1 MDRGR
6 TFLAA
11 GLALFLGCTLVGAE
25 VKLLSTPGKTGQA
38 LMLQPVFDAVP
49 HEVFSV
55 RARGVERAGRAAP
68 GRAGELRDAAL
79 RRAVDRAGRDAQG
92 NGRGRGHLLT
102 GPEMAL
108 AGVFVLWGIILIAG
122 HLRRRAARPR

>member
-11 GLALFLGCTLVGAE
+11 GLALFLGCMLVGAE
-25 VKLLSTPGKTGQA
+25 GKLSSTPAKTGQA
-38 LMLQPVFDAVP
+38 LMLRPAFHAVSRD
-49 HEVFSV
+49 VFSV
-55 RARGVERAGRAAP
+55 RAIGAERAGRATP
-68 GRAGELRDAAL
+68 GRAGERRDAAL
-79 RRAVDRAGRDAQG
+79 RRAVDRAGGDAQG